1 MPLPEPTRS
10 CLTDEERK
18 RARAVVVKKSLRY
31 FEDRNNRSFSED
43 CLFTRRRNLA
53 AHLGVDETVSKKE
66 LNMIN
71 VHALPLPSSVQKT
84 KATSK
89 GYQLYLK
96 FALILF
102 HKKSN
107 VFERQIF

>member
-1 MPLPEPTRS
+1 MPLPEPSRN
-10 CLTDEERK
+10 CLTEEERK

-31 FEDRNNRSFSED
+31 FEDRSKRSFSEH

-71 VHALPLPSSVQKT
+71 VHALPLPASAQKS
-84 KATSK
+84 KITS
-89 GYQLYLK
+89 
-96 FALILF
+96 A
-102 HKKSN
+102 
-107 VFERQIF
+107 R

>member
-1 MPLPEPTRS
+1 MVLKFQKIQLYQKMPFSELERS
-10 CLTDEERK
+10 FLTEEERK

-31 FEDRNNRSFSED
+31 FEDTNNRSLSAD

-71 VHALPLPSSVQKT
+71 VHALPLPASVQK
-84 KATSK
+84 SK
-89 GYQLYLK
+89 TAPKWYR
-96 FALILF
+96 F
-102 HKKSN
+102 
-107 VFERQIF
+107 